1 MTAWKTTLLA
11 GVMLALSTGLP
22 AQERLALVGGML
34 IDGYERPPIHNAA
47 VLIEGNR
54 IVAVGAAAA
63 VEIPPGT
70 RVIDTSGRTML
81 PGLIDAHAHLDLVG
95 HGDYDRWYEFVA
107 EGNRIEEVME
117 ITSKQLIDAG
127 VTTALDLGA
136 PLDILKVRERV
147 RRGEIPGPRIY
158 TSGPWIT
165 RVRLAG
171 VPDELQYVVTTPRE
185 AAAKAHELMDAGV
198 DVIKTWV
205 GLTQGDFDAIV
216 EAAHSR
222 GVRVHAHLYEPE
234 AIRKAIDAGVDV
246 FQHVGSGGNPPYE
259 EALVAEIAHKGIP
272 VVQTISHRIWV
283 YPATLAFPERLQ
295 DPRLEASVPPD
306 MYEELQ
312 RSFVDFERLGYFRT
326 TPRQIRNSKVA
337 ARQLIEANVVMAMGT
352 DAASPLN
359 FHTEAAWREI
369 SALVDSGMSPLEAIS
384 AATKTGAEILGLGP
398 DLGTIEPGK
407 LADII
412 VVSGNPLFDINML
425 ANVEIVVK
433 DGRVLKGGDR

>member
-1 MTAWKTTLLA
+1 MTAWKTTRLT
-11 GVMLALSTGLP
+11 GVMLALTTGLQ
-22 AQERLALVGGML
+22 AQQRLALVGGML

-54 IVAVGAAAA
+54 IVAVGAADD

-107 EGNRIEEVME
+107 ETNRIEEVME

-234 AIRKAIDAGVDV
+234 AIRMAIDAGVDV
-246 FQHVGSGGNPPYE
+246 FQHVGSGGNPPYDD
-259 EALVAEIAHKGIP
+259 ALVAEIAHKGIP

-295 DPRLEASVPPD
+295 DPRLKEDFPPD

-326 TPRQIRNSKVA
+326 TPRQIRNSEVA

-352 DAASPLN
+352 DAASPMN

-384 AATKTGAEILGLGP
+384 AATKTGAEILGLGSE
-398 DLGTIEPGK
+398 LGTVEPGK
-407 LADII
+407 LADVI
-412 VVSGNPLFDINML
+412 VVAGNPLFDINML
-425 ANVEIVVK
+425 ANVEVVVK
-433 DGRVLKGGDR
+433 DGRVLKGPDR